1 MFVLVRAC
9 LSTRAKSLERDLCH
23 LDVCPF
29 LSDSLRDG
37 GKREGGA
44 FERENLHRPHMGALH
59 RPHMGA
65 LQARRRASR
74 AFQHEVSDIAR
85 KFEMK
90 LDELLNPW
98 LEPFVDEILTDFAK
112 TMVENVEWKAVVK
125 IVHDKIDK
133 MSTGSW
139 RTLQT
144 AFAFEFKGSYRT
156 LDLFKCFFS
165 KFALP
170 CHSILEAIIEKLR
183 NKVVELVQNFMID
196 EIVTTLATHANE
208 GSSRR
213 SGGGVSEDVKKLVK
227 NAVLLTVSDSSQT
240 LILDEA
246 LGVLKRLFKSGH
258 KSLKTQLYES
268 QVKSLRDNLLSKSS
282 AGDRTPDPKNKD
294 RRKQGGKD
302 LNVMYKDIVFQNADS
317 VIVGARDDFVQQV
330 GKMVEKTLKEM
341 KSRLVQ
347 GKSSGRSKP
356 KGLPVL
362 LKLRRECFKC
372 IHEANA
378 ESASEGD
385 NRLPLLLE
393 EFSSKWQKYWSDDAQ
408 ADSAEM
414 DDYSS
419 RLVGT
424 IYLRHLLI
432 NLEECE
438 GLAPKCKQKQGKVGR
453 SEAQLVPFRQI
464 REAIKKM
471 KTGPASVDLD
481 LHYHAFTDQLKR
493 WKLEIWHPSVPTKDS
508 NSLFWTLNQFLSK
521 QRLVPDDGGGGA
533 EAATEADV
541 SAKKLRQAIVG
552 IVERKHTTED
562 QCGQFKNCYGKSVQD
577 WAREMRKEEQHGDE
591 VCIEYFARHF
601 KLNFRVYSPV
611 LENPLEFPT
620 YLEMGVSLNATSV
633 FRIAHLPC
641 EPGSKEVRREYYV
654 PVWPAAV
661 KLPPDTPT
669 GTPVRDVKPYETDGE
684 FTKNTQEYNS
694 VRRGKIKDDQQTG
707 RLSVVDDTD
716 MQGQMQ
722 IREKQAKKTREL
734 FMEQENFKQYW
745 EAHKSR
751 TNGEMY
757 CLHKASGVKC
767 WFPEFR
773 QVCNGMHETIKIP
786 EGMPR

>member
-1 MFVLVRAC
+1 
-9 LSTRAKSLERDLCH
+9 
-23 LDVCPF
+23 
-29 LSDSLRDG
+29 
-37 GKREGGA
+37 
-44 FERENLHRPHMGALH
+44 
-59 RPHMGA
+59 
-65 LQARRRASR
+65 
-74 AFQHEVSDIAR
+74 
-85 KFEMK
+85 
-90 LDELLNPW
+90 
-98 LEPFVDEILTDFAK
+98 
-112 TMVENVEWKAVVK
+112 
-125 IVHDKIDK
+125 
-133 MSTGSW
+133 
-139 RTLQT
+139 
-144 AFAFEFKGSYRT
+144 
-156 LDLFKCFFS
+156 
-165 KFALP
+165 
-170 CHSILEAIIEKLR
+170 
-183 NKVVELVQNFMID
+183 
-196 EIVTTLATHANE
+196 
-208 GSSRR
+208 
-213 SGGGVSEDVKKLVK
+213 
-227 NAVLLTVSDSSQT
+227 
-240 LILDEA
+240 
-246 LGVLKRLFKSGH
+246 
-258 KSLKTQLYES
+258 
-268 QVKSLRDNLLSKSS
+268 
-282 AGDRTPDPKNKD
+282 
-294 RRKQGGKD
+294 
-302 LNVMYKDIVFQNADS
+302 

-464 REAIKKM
+464 REAIEKM

-661 KLPPDTPT
+661 KTTTPT
-669 GTPVRDVKPYETDGE
+669 GTPVRDEKPYETDGE

-722 IREKQAKKTREL
+722 IREKQAKKTREQI
-734 FMEQENFKQYW
+734 MEQRNFKQYW

-757 CLHKASGVKC
+757 CLHKASGEKC
-767 WFPEFR
+767 WFHEFR